1 MRIFGDKETAKRYVD
16 LLVSSQDTIIFDIL
30 VKDTWQSVKRT
41 LPGIRAEFFAGLRE
55 KGLLEKYLKRVEE
68 LFGKDEK
75 VNI

>member
-1 MRIFGDKETAKRYVD
+1 MRIFGDKETARKYVD

-30 VKDTWQSVKRT
+30 VSDTWKSIKKA
-41 LPGIRAEFFAGLRE
+41 LPGIRAEFFSQLRE

-68 LFGKDEK
+68 IFGKDEK